1 MVGAQ
6 VDIGYIIIYRNNN
19 IPLVFFCR
27 FFFFTSGTDA
37 SQERAFCQ
45 QQIRTEFC

>member
-6 VDIGYIIIYRNNN
+6 VDIGYIIISRNNN
-19 IPLVFFCR
+19 IPYVFFCR
-27 FFFFTSGTDA
+27 FFFTSGTDA